1 MTGRGVIVPADID
14 LADRVL
20 WGLTVRQVA
29 LLAPVALGLLAAWR
43 SLLGTVPI
51 LVLLI
56 ATAPIAAL
64 ALALALVKV
73 DSVGLDCLAWAAVRG
88 TRGRIVPGAP
98 TSEARS
104 VVAAMCG
111 RSRQREPRPVTGPVR
126 RLRSKGVVDL
136 GPAGAAI
143 GLDVGFV
150 NFTLRSAAEQA
161 ALVGSFARLLNSVDV
176 HIQVQV
182 TSRPVDL
189 SGHLQTLADR
199 TARLGDVRLAE
210 AAAAHAAWLGRLTA
224 GRSLLRREI
233 TVIAR
238 AARVEAAEYAAGQ
251 VEAAAQAMGMTAT
264 RLDAAELSARC
275 RYAVD
280 PYGTAAARAPRKD
293 HRHEQF

>member
-43 SLLGTVPI
+43 SLLGAVPI

-73 DSVGLDCLAWAAVRG
+73 DAVGLDRLAWAAAHG
-88 TRGRIVPGAP
+88 PRGRVAAGEPR
-98 TSEARS
+98 SEARS
-104 VVAAMCG
+104 VLTAMLG
-111 RSRQREPRPVTGPVR
+111 RSRQSEPRPVTGPVR
-126 RLRSKGVVDL
+126 RLRPDGVVDL

-150 NFTLRSAAEQA
+150 NFTLRSSAEQA
-161 ALVGSFARLLNSVDV
+161 ALVGAFARLLNSVDA

-189 SGHLQTLADR
+189 SGHLQALADR
-199 TARLGDVRLAE
+199 TARLEDERLAS
-210 AAAAHAAWLGRLTA
+210 AAAAHTAWLGRLTA

-233 TVIAR
+233 TVVVR
-238 AARVEAAEYAAGQ
+238 AGRAEAAEYAAGQ
-251 VEAAAQAMGMTAT
+251 VEAAAQAMGVTAA
-264 RLDAAELSARC
+264 RLDAAELAARC
-275 RYAVD
+275 RYAID
-280 PYGTAAARAPRKD
+280 PYGTAATRTPRKD
-293 HRHEQF
+293 HHHEHQ